1 MLINELAKRTG
12 VSIPT
17 LRYYENYGL
26 FEGLTDEA
34 VQTNNYKQYDESLIG
49 KIDWI
54 REAKKA
60 GFTLAEIK
68 KLLFSWYNNRL
79 SVAKKIEIVKDKIDE
94 IDGKINQLKEVKK
107 YLVNAIKD
115 VENGIC

>member
-1 MLINELAKRTG
+1 MLINELSKRTG

-17 LRYYENYGL
+17 LRYYENFGL
-26 FEGLTDEA
+26 FEGFNDEA
-34 VQTNNYKQYDESLIG
+34 IETNNYKQYDEYLIA

-68 KLLFSWYNNRL
+68 KLLFSWYNNKL
-79 SVAKKIEIVKDKIDE
+79 SVTKKIEIVKDKINE
-94 IDGKINQLKEVKK
+94 IDSKINQLKEVKK

-115 VENGIC
+115 VEKGNC